1 MLQEM
6 DVYAGPA
13 GSVQVGRLSQ
23 VYSCCGSEIDVIVNG
38 QLTYR
43 ISGPACVCDGERAR
57 PACRPAGACQSVSQ
71 SVTAGPHASM
81 ATAAVAAFVAPVS
94 D

>member
-57 PACRPAGACQSVSQ
+57 PPARPAGACQP
-71 SVTAGPHASM
+71 VTAGPHASM
-81 ATAAVAAFVAPVS
+81 ATAAVAAFVASVF